1 MIRAPWWERLQ
12 AQLRREWNDLTTV
25 NRSDRRWTM
34 PFCAALASGLPLLVG
49 AWFGQIGF
57 GLISS
62 IGGLVFLYLP
72 ETPLSHRMVSLLA
85 SAFAMC
91 ACFALGL
98 MSQFLPGL
106 HVLVLTFIAVL
117 VSMLCRFY
125 LIGPPGS
132 LFFVLAAAIGVYTP
146 AEVLDVPLRVG
157 LFTMGCLLAC
167 LIAFFYSLED
177 LRRRPPK
184 PIQPLPPASF
194 DFVIFDSIVIGAAV
208 GVSLAL
214 AQFFAL
220 ERPYWVPVSCLA
232 VIQSLSLR
240 AVWSKQLQRILGTA
254 LGVVVAGALL
264 RLPLD
269 AWSIAA
275 MVMLLAFIVETIIVR
290 HYGLAMIFTT
300 PLTIF
305 LADASYLG
313 QTPSAGLL
321 EARLLDTVL
330 GSLVGLVGGFG
341 LYNPRFRQVVGRQI
355 RRLTPTRLRD

>member
-1 MIRAPWWERLQ
+1 MSRTPWWERLQ

-49 AWFGQIGF
+49 VWFGHIEF

-72 ETPLSHRMVSLLA
+72 ETPLSHRMVLLLA

-98 MSQFLPGL
+98 MSQFLPGF

-125 LIGPPGS
+125 QIAPPGS

-167 LIAFFYSLED
+167 LIAFFYSLEA
-177 LRRRPPK
+177 LRQKPPQ
-184 PIQPLPPASF
+184 PIPPLAAASF
-194 DFVIFDSIVIGAAV
+194 DFVIFDSIVIGGCV
-208 GVSLAL
+208 GISLAL
-214 AQFFAL
+214 ARLFEL
-220 ERPYWVPVSCLA
+220 DRPYWVPVSCLA

-254 LGVVVAGALL
+254 LGVVLAGALL

-269 AWSIAA
+269 PWSIAA
-275 MVMLLAFIVETIIVR
+275 MVMLLTFIVETMIVR

-313 QTPSAGLL
+313 HAPTADLL

-330 GSLVGLVGGFG
+330 GSLVGLIGGIG
-341 LYNPRFRQVVGRQI
+341 LYSPRFRQALGRQI
-355 RRLTPTRLRD
+355 RRLTPARLRD